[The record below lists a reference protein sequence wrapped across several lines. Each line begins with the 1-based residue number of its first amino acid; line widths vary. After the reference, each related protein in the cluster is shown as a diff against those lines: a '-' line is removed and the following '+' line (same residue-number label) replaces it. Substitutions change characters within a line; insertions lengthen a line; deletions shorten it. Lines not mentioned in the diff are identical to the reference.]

1 MVVSIPHRVFRR
13 ITSVPPSMRSGSIA
27 FYPSSIE
34 FFSAFLEQRGGTVV
48 AAGSSTGFFVGF
60 SSGFIDPSSRS
71 CKAPD
76 ENQVNAPKKKPQASD
91 REVLQKEKVG
101 TGAGPV
107 GFNSLLLLLL
117 VSFFFC
123 LFFFLLLPSDFPAI
137 IRCRRSRL
145 PHSSPI
151 TQNTF

>member
-27 FYPSSIE
+27 FHPSSIE

-76 ENQVNAPKKKPQASD
+76 ENQVNTPTKKSRRLPTGRSLKRRKSAPALDPSGSILFFFFFLF
-91 REVLQKEKVG
+91 R
-101 TGAGPV
+101 
-107 GFNSLLLLLL
+107 
-117 VSFFFC
+117 FFC
-123 LFFFLLLPSDFPAI
+123 LFFFLFLPSDFPAI

-145 PHSSPI
+145 PHSSSI